1 MSNKFTLK
9 QCSLFPADSDSKTLS
24 GEFGLLKGNPQINY
38 CESITSPSVSVEI
51 TVLDTDGILSAKG
64 VYGGEKLAVK
74 ATKKSEFNSIIKNQ
88 GATGLIKIITAKIE
102 NYKE

>member
-24 GEFGLLKGNPQINY
+24 GEFGLLKGNPQISY
-38 CESITSPSVSVEI
+38 CESITSPSVSVEV

-64 VYGGEKLAVK
+64 VYGGEGLSIKADAEEDVDLDDFIISKVK
-74 ATKKSEFNSIIKNQ
+74 S
-88 GATGLIKIITAKIE
+88 KIHWK
-102 NYKE
+102 YW